1 MNRKSDMPA
10 LPPSARVPAPHFP
23 GPGEGKR
30 GRDGYLSYLL
40 RQASAAARLALER
53 SLADLG
59 VTPPQ
64 FLALT
69 MINAYPGL
77 SGADLARL
85 IFLTP
90 QTVGVIIGNLERFDA
105 IAKTKHPTH
114 GRALQWA
121 LTTKGRKLLSAGRAR
136 AHAMEARMTAL
147 LPKKAE
153 PAVRDWL
160 AKLAT
165 ELTKL

>member
-1 MNRKSDMPA
+1 MIRKRAADIAASPPKPHVPH
-10 LPPSARVPAPHFP
+10 LPE
-23 GPGEGKR
+23 PGEGKR

-40 RQASAAARLALER
+40 RQASAAARLTLER
-53 SLADLG
+53 ALADLG
-59 VTPPQ
+59 LTPPQ

-85 IFLTP
+85 TFLTP
-90 QTVGVIIGNLERFDA
+90 QTVGVITGNLEKSGA

-121 LTTKGRKLLSAGRAR
+121 LTPKGQKQLAAGRAR
-136 AHAMEARMTAL
+136 AHTMEARMTAL

-160 AKLAT
+160 AALAT
-165 ELTKL
+165 QLTNL